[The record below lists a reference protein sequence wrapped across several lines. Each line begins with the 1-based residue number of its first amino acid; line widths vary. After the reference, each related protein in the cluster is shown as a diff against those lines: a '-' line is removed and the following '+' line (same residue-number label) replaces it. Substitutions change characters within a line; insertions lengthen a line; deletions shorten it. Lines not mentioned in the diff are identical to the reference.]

1 MTTIEGNRG
10 IILQSEI
17 VGIYIS
23 ETEYSYQIYVLT
35 KNGTHFLIDETNNL
49 KSHKLTYKAL
59 NNALARNAKRYC
71 EEFRERAHRFGTTC
85 QPFNLDT
92 AIDFALEKPNDDLD
106 DSTPFTGTKEEL
118 DIELDQIATNLK
130 QTICKT

>member
-17 VGIYIS
+17 VGICIS

-35 KNGTHFLIDETNNL
+35 KNGTQFLIDETNDL
-49 KSHKLTYKAL
+49 KSHKLTYKVL

-71 EEFRERAHRFGTTC
+71 EEFCKYSQRC
-85 QPFNLDT
+85 SPPFNPDT
-92 AIDFALEKPNDDLD
+92 AIDFALENPIEPNDDLN

-118 DIELDQIATNLK
+118 DIDLDQIATNLK
-130 QTICKT
+130 QT